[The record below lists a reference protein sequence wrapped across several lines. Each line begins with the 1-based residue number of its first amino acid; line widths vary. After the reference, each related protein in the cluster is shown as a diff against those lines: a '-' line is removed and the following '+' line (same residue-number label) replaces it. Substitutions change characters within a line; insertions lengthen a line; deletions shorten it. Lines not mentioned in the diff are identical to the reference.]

1 MSLRPY
7 QQSALASLRGAI
19 GTGAKRIIL
28 VLPTG
33 SGKTHIAKAV
43 IEGAVGKGKR
53 VLFLAPRRELIYQV
67 SDKLGEA
74 GVHHGIVMAGEPTNR
89 GCAVQ
94 VASFDTLHARG
105 VRTNRML
112 MPQADVLIVDEAH
125 LSIADTRKAIIQA
138 YPDAIVIGLTA
149 TPARADGRGL
159 GEIYEDLVE
168 GANIR
173 LLTEDGY
180 LVPVRYFA
188 PSEPDLAGVK
198 LNKDGD
204 YVERQLSGRMN
215 QPTLVGDIVANWI
228 RLANGRST
236 VVFCVDRKHSRHVCD
251 EFQSVGVK
259 AEHLD
264 GETPT
269 AERADILRRVASGE
283 ITVLCNVFVATYGLD
298 IPRLSV
304 AVLARPT
311 RSIALYL
318 QTCGRILRPFPG
330 KTDALVIDHSGAVKD
345 HGFVDGYVP
354 WSLDAD
360 TTIRE
365 RKEASQKEKGEPKE
379 IVCHNCSTVFRGRRS
394 CPGCG
399 MQIVPESRAIPTHEA
414 DLEEIKAE
422 ARKDN
427 RDATW
432 PEKQSFIAQLR
443 AYAQTHGYA
452 PGWTAHKYRE
462 RFGVWPNDPRVKDVA
477 PQPYSEEVRKWLVHQ
492 QIKHAKRRV
501 A

>member
-7 QQSALASLRGAI
+7 QQSALSSLRGAI
-19 GTGAKRIIL
+19 GTGAKRVIL

-33 SGKTHIAKAV
+33 AGKTHIAKAV
-43 IEGAVGKGKR
+43 IEGAVAKGKR

-67 SDKLGEA
+67 SDKLKSA
-74 GVHHGIVMAGEPTNR
+74 GVWHGLIMAGEPTHR

-105 VRTNRML
+105 MRTNRIH

-125 LSIADTRKAIIQA
+125 LSIADTRKAIIQS

-173 LLTEDGY
+173 TLTEDGF

-198 LNKDGD
+198 LNRDGD
-204 YVERQLSGRMN
+204 YVEKQLSGRMN
-215 QPTLVGDIVANWI
+215 QPQLVGDIVSNWL

-251 EFQSVGVK
+251 EFLAHGVK

-264 GETPT
+264 GETPQN
-269 AERADILRRVASGE
+269 ERADILRRVDSGE

-318 QTCGRILRPFPG
+318 QTCGRVLRPFEG
-330 KTDALVIDHSGAVKD
+330 KSDALIIDHAGAVKD
-345 HGFVDGYVP
+345 HGFVDSFVP

-360 TTIRE
+360 TTVRE
-365 RKEASQKEKGEPKE
+365 RKEAAQREKGEAKE
-379 IVCHNCSTVFRGRRS
+379 ITCHNCATVFKARRS
-394 CPGCG
+394 CPTCG

-414 DLEEIKAE
+414 DLQEIKA
-422 ARKDN
+422 AAKKDN
-427 RDATW
+427 REATW
-432 PEKQSFIAQLR
+432 EEKRAFIGQLR
-443 AYAQTHGYA
+443 AYARAHGYEE
-452 PGWTAHKYRE
+452 GWVAHRYRT
-462 RFGVWPNDPRVKDVA
+462 RFDCWPNDPRVRDA
-477 PQPYSEEVRKWLVHQ
+477 PPVEYGDEVKRWVTHQ
-492 QIKHAKRRV
+492 QIKYAKRRV